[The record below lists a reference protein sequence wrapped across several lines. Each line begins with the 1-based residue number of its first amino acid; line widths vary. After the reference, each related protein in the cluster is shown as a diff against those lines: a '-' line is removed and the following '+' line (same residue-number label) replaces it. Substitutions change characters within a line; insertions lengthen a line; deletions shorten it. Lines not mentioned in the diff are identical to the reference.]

1 VDAVRRAA
9 RGEVLITGGQWARAF
24 QWQQTVGARWK
35 RLTERERQVL
45 RLMAQGLDNNSI
57 AKTLCITLKT
67 VECHVTRIL
76 DKLGV
81 HSRQEAL
88 VWAHTHLADLLLSS
102 DGSGKSLT

>member
-45 RLMAQGLDNNSI
+45 RLMAQGLDNQAI
-57 AKTLCITLKT
+57 AQALHITPKT

-76 DKLGV
+76 AKLGM
-81 HSRQEAL
+81 HSCREAL
-88 VWAHTHLADLLLSS
+88 AWARDNLSELLLSPN
-102 DGSGKSLT
+102 G